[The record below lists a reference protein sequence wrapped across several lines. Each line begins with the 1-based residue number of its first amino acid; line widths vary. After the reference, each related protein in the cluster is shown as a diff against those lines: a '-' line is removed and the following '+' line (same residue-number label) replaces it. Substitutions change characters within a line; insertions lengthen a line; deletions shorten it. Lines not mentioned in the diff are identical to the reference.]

1 MSIATSI
8 ERVPPQNLEAE
19 QGVLGSMLLD
29 RDAIAR
35 VVELLRAE
43 DFYRDA
49 HRRIYETMSELFE
62 RGEPVD
68 LITVTDRLRDK
79 GQLDDVGG
87 ASYITSLLNTVPTSA
102 NVEYYAR
109 IVLQKSMLRQM
120 IAAGTQIAHMG
131 FEGEQDVEMLVDR
144 AEKLVFSI
152 ANRRLIQEFLPIR
165 EILKE
170 SFERID
176 RRYQDKGT
184 VTGVATG
191 FTDLDQLT
199 SGLQQSDLVIVAAR
213 PAMGKCLKFDAEI
226 VDAATGEVV
235 TIQEIVTRRNTTLWT
250 LTAAGVLATTSPSQ
264 FVDDGIKPTY
274 RVTTASGRVVET
286 TLSHPFLT
294 SSGWK
299 PLSALSTGEAIAV
312 PAHLPVFGL
321 LDLPAFEVKM
331 LAYLCVDTMP
341 ASAVIATDYADAV
354 AVAEAIWAATK
365 PHSQEAGTGSRE
377 PGTETTQVLVELP
390 PVRGASQPEVEEAL
404 LARHRALN
412 AVGESRYIPE
422 LVFTLTREKIAL
434 FLSRLLACTSAVEMP
449 DPELSVTVRST
460 LPSLRMAK
468 QVRHLLL
475 RFGVFAAQRGQELEI
490 RADHVR
496 RLFKEVGILGLE
508 RLRMWARYDQEQ
520 LLDVGDI
527 GWDPITAIE
536 YAGDFQVYDLTVPD
550 THNFIADDIC
560 VHNTTLSLNIAQHA
574 AITHQTPVAIF
585 SLETSKEQLVQRFLC
600 AEAEVDGSKLRTG
613 FLADSDWPKLARAM
627 GRLSEAPIF
636 IDDSATISVIEMRA
650 KARKLRAEH
659 GLGLIVVDYLQMI
672 QSYKRTENRTQE
684 ISEIARSLK
693 SLAKELNIPLIAV
706 SQLSRAVEVTGTRRP
721 MLSHLRECVTADT
734 VVWDADTGRRQTV
747 GQLAAS
753 PDWPRLLSLDSDGR
767 LVPVRPSAVF
777 EKGENDVFEVRTST
791 GRRLKA
797 TRNHPVLTPDGWK
810 KLESL
815 KPGDQVAA
823 ARGVFAELDW
833 PLAGSPQIRSQVP
846 GVIARSEATKQSP
859 AIGLVDVPAATDM
872 FWDLIVEV
880 SPKGRDLVF
889 DLVMP
894 GTHNFIANGLV
905 AHNSGELEQVA
916 DLVVFI
922 YREDYYN
929 PETEKKN
936 IAEIIIAKHRNG
948 PIGLVELFF
957 HKEHSK
963 FANLER
969 RRV

>member
-1 MSIATSI
+1 MSIVTSI
-8 ERVPPQNLEAE
+8 ERVPPQNLDAE

-49 HRRIYETMSELFE
+49 HRRIYETMTELFE

-87 ASYITSLLNTVPTSA
+87 AAYITSLLNTVPTAA

-109 IVLQKSMLRQM
+109 IVLQKSMLRQL

-131 FEGEQDVEMLVDR
+131 FEGEQDVEVLVDR
-144 AEKLVFSI
+144 AEKLVYSI
-152 ANRRLIQEFLPIR
+152 ANRRLLQEFLPIR
-165 EILKE
+165 EILKA

-184 VTGVATG
+184 VTGVGTG
-191 FTDLDQLT
+191 FTDIDQLT
-199 SGLQQSDLVIVAAR
+199 SGLQPSDLVIVAAR
-213 PAMGKCLKFDAEI
+213 PGMGKCLKFDAEI
-226 VDAATGEVV
+226 VDASSGEVI
-235 TIQEIVTRRNTTLWT
+235 TIQEIVTRRSTMLWT
-250 LTAAGVLATTSPSQ
+250 LTATGTLATTSPSQ
-264 FVDDGIKPTY
+264 FVDDGIKPVY
-274 RVTTASGRVVET
+274 RVATASGRFVET

-294 SSGWK
+294 TRGWK
-299 PLSALSTGEAIAV
+299 PLSTLSVGEPIAV
-312 PAHLPVFGL
+312 PSRLPVFGG
-321 LDLPAFEVKM
+321 LDLPAFEVKL

-354 AVAEAIWAATK
+354 AVAEAISAATK
-365 PHSQEAGTGSRE
+365 PTTREREAGNGER
-377 PGTETTQVLVELP
+377 GTARVAADELP
-390 PVRGASQPEVEEAL
+390 PVRGASQPEVEAAL

-412 AVGESRYIPE
+412 ATGEHRYIPE
-422 LVFTLTREKIAL
+422 LVFSLAREKLAL
-434 FLSRLLACTSAVEMP
+434 FLSRLLACASVVEMSDP
-449 DPELSVTVRST
+449 DLSLTVRST
-460 LPSLRMAK
+460 FPSARMAK

-475 RFGVFAAQRGQELEI
+475 RFGIFAVQRIQELEI
-490 RADHVR
+490 KGDSVR
-496 RLFKEVGILGLE
+496 HLFKEVGILGLE
-508 RLRMWARYDQEQ
+508 RLRMWARHDQAQ
-520 LLDVGDI
+520 LLEAGDLA
-527 GWDPITAIE
+527 WDPITAVE
-536 YAGDFQVYDLTVPD
+536 YIGDFQVYDLTIPE
-550 THNFIADDIC
+550 THNFIADDVC

-574 AITHQTPVAIF
+574 AIMHQTPVAIF

-600 AEAEVDGSKLRTG
+600 AEADVDGSKLRTG
-613 FLADSDWPKLARAM
+613 FLSDSDWPKLARAM
-627 GRLSEAPIF
+627 GRLSEAPVF

-693 SLAKELNIPLIAV
+693 TLAKELDIPLIAV
-706 SQLSRAVEVTGTRRP
+706 SQLSRAVEMTGTRRP
-721 MLSHLRECVTADT
+721 MLSHLRECVSADT
-734 VVWDADTGRRQTV
+734 VVWDADIGRRHTI
-747 GQLAAS
+747 GELAS
-753 PDWPRLLSLDSDGR
+753 RPEWPRLLSLGGDGR
-767 LVPVRPSAVF
+767 LVPVRPSTVF
-777 EKGENDVFEVRTST
+777 EKAENDVYEIRTNS

-797 TRNHPVLTPDGWK
+797 TWNHPILTPKGWEK
-810 KLESL
+810 VGQLG
-815 KPGDQVAA
+815 PGTFVGAA
-823 ARGVFAELDW
+823 GGVTAEGVGMPFLSHRLTALH
-833 PLAGSPQIRSQVP
+833 PP
-846 GVIARSEATKQSP
+846 VIARSEATKQSGRVTVIEAP
-859 AIGLVDVPAATDM
+859 TLGEVFWDEIVDV
-872 FWDLIVEV
+872 V
-880 SPKGRDLVF
+880 PKGTVPVF

-905 AHNSGELEQVA
+905 VHNSGELEQVA

-948 PIGLVELFF
+948 PIGTIELFF
-957 HKEHSK
+957 HKEFSK

-969 RRV
+969 RRT